1 MNYKEWKD
9 PAMQRIFEKVS
20 VVATSEATVLIEGAT
35 GTGKDLLANVIHSA
49 SNRADKVLVKVNC
62 AALPDNL
69 LESELFGYV
78 KGAFTGADKD
88 KPIEGLVIMKGLEK
102 DGDEYNGGKILDP
115 KNGKYYKCY
124 ITLEEAN
131 KLKLRGYIGC
141 SLVGRTEYWYRV
153 DGK

>member
-1 MNYKEWKD
+1 MKK
-9 PAMQRIFEKVS
+9 IFFF
-20 VVATSEATVLIEGAT
+20 AIALCLAT
-35 GTGKDLLANVIHSA
+35 GTMRGQDVFGKWYSIDPDTGENESIIRVYQEGEKVYAQIETILKEE
-49 SNRADKVLVKVNC
+49 DKDKTC
-62 AALPDNL
+62 I
-69 LESELFGYV
+69 EC
-78 KGAFTGADKD
+78 TGADKD

-131 KLKLRGYIGC
+131 KLKLRGYIGF